1 MPNTSLSAFCREYN
15 LSKGSVHK
23 FLQAEGFDT
32 AEGFTPD
39 AVKAAAGYF
48 LDAAPTEP
56 EATATPA
63 EVVPTVSPW

>member
-1 MPNTSLSAFCREYN
+1 MANTSLSAFCRDYS

-23 FLQAEGFDT
+23 FLKAEGFDT
-32 AEGFTPD
+32 AEGLTPD